1 MVCPTLRT
9 DPVRSKATN
18 FPALWVSLP
27 LAVLVAI
34 AACAGLWWPPTYA
47 RESALWAAQGM
58 GGDAVNLAVIVP
70 VLLLAAGLTQRG
82 SMAARLVWM
91 GTLVFLL
98 YNFAVYATAVHFNAL
113 FLAYCGILGGS
124 FYALAGSL
132 ASLSPANV
140 AGAYGRRAPVKTM
153 AAVLFSIALIFAA
166 LWLREDIPALISG
179 QTPKSI
185 TDTGLFTNP
194 VHVLDLSLVLPGL
207 IVTAIQLLR
216 RRALAFVL
224 APVLMVFCILMT
236 VAIAGMMVAMR
247 LGSFAA
253 DYTTAAFFLAS
264 AAGCAALLVRYFL
277 PCSSVS
283 IRG

>member
-1 MVCPTLRT
+1 MVDHT
-9 DPVRSKATN
+9 VRSKATN

-34 AACAGLWWPPTYA
+34 TACAGIWWPPTYA

-70 VLLLAAGLTQRG
+70 ALLLSAGLAQRG

-98 YNFAVYATAVHFNAL
+98 YNFFVYAVAVHFNAL

-132 ASLSPANV
+132 ASLSPADV

-166 LWLREDIPALISG
+166 LWLREDIPALILG
-179 QTPKSI
+179 QTPKSLA
-185 TDTGLFTNP
+185 DTGLFTNP

-247 LGSFAA
+247 LGNFAA
-253 DYTTAAFFLAS
+253 DYTMAAFFLAS
-264 AAGCAALLVRYFL
+264 AAGCAAVLVRYF
-277 PCSSVS
+277 
-283 IRG
+283 RRYN